1 MLLKLKNFKTQ
12 SPWTSWIAVAI
23 LASGSGCAKLAFDP
37 NATEN
42 EAEKIKKAG
51 VEVSPPA
58 VSAPLI
64 VAPVGNPTSP
74 VSVARA
80 PEESPPSATDD
91 QAIPSA
97 STPETKVNDQAPTS
111 DSPESSTEESDSPAR
126 STEEGDT
133 STSTTGDDSREPG
146 ESEESREHPSKH
158 ASESGQEHADEH
170 AAHQR
175 SRVRISHDYSRT
187 FRAKVDLA
195 LEDITAALPKLP
207 YASSREHAM
216 VTLQIRRANDTRL
229 KPVPHVVNS
238 QVIFGVDIT
247 DLPSETRLPQATEV
261 TLSLSL
267 TRVSIRN
274 RADTELLCLIDITR
288 CSGRAIQA
296 ASWQTNKN
304 PHFWSQTDLIRSAT
318 FADLKPGTD
327 VPFARSHALNQGT
340 IHLNLLEALGADTL
354 AEIRKIPLNRDGKR
368 ILLITVSDDTLV
380 HDAALTVSGQETSD
394 ITVPSERAEQP

>member
-1 MLLKLKNFKTQ
+1 MLLKLRNFKTQ

-37 NATEN
+37 NATEG

-51 VEVSPPA
+51 VEVSPPT
-58 VSAPLI
+58 VGAPLI
-64 VAPVGNPTSP
+64 VAPVGTPTSP
-74 VSVARA
+74 VSVEGT
-80 PEESPPSATDD
+80 PEETAT
-91 QAIPSA
+91 
-97 STPETKVNDQAPTS
+97 STPEDQATKTGDEDTTSSPTG
-111 DSPESSTEESDSPAR
+111 ESSQ
-126 STEEGDT
+126 
-133 STSTTGDDSREPG
+133 EPG
-146 ESEESREHPSKH
+146 EAEENHEDPGKH
-158 ASESGQEHADEH
+158 ASESGKEHADEH

-187 FRAKVDLA
+187 FRAQIDLA
-195 LEDITAALPKLP
+195 LEEISAALPKLP

-238 QVIFGVDIT
+238 QIIFGVDIT
-247 DLPSETRLPQATEV
+247 DLPPETRLTQATEV

-267 TRVSIRN
+267 TRVSIKN
-274 RADTELLCLIDITR
+274 RPDTELLCLIDIAR

-304 PHFWSQTDLIRSAT
+304 PSVWSQPGLIRSAT

-340 IHLNLLEALGADTL
+340 IHLNLLEALGGDIL
-354 AEIRKIPLNRDGKR
+354 AEIRKIPLNQDGKR
-368 ILLITVSDDTLV
+368 ILLISVSDDTLV

-394 ITVPSERAEQP
+394 IIVADDRAEQP